1 MIFTKKEAKE
11 FREELGFTEEELA
24 KKFHVTANE
33 IKGYEN
39 GESIP
44 ALILKRYQMFKNTG
58 NETPEDFKD
67 IGDFG

>member
-1 MIFTKKEAKE
+1 MVFGKEEAKA
-11 FREELGFTEEELA
+11 FRESLGVTQEWLA
-24 KKFHVTANE
+24 KTFHITVDE

-44 ALILKRYQMFKNTG
+44 ALILKKYQMLKHTG
-58 NETPEDFKD
+58 NETPEDFND